1 MPRKDATALKMPA
14 FKGNGRRIPKNNKY
28 DTVTGKV
35 DSGSSISKLKAR
47 AEYLA
52 ANYRY
57 KKGEIFK
64 RMRASTLAQLI
75 IEAAEATVNVDLDG
89 LDDAASFAAQSAASQ
104 PPVAT
109 SPEMPEEDA
118 SGMSSTTA
126 RSTLLGVIH
135 GVGALDVDARRQLPP
150 LAMEKPPFIVLDLRD
165 PDEYEACHIRGAANF
180 HHVRLSRAQ
189 NYWTPQVFEYIN
201 KPDRIII
208 LYDEDEGI
216 AHKAATTI
224 VQRGINNVFML
235 SGGLKVF
242 ADKIPQGLIVG
253 LLPQTCRPKL
263 KLASNGKEVKNRDIA
278 APVAALT
285 RENIALIRGQ
295 LEELVERTGTSI
307 ASGSVSSRTTAR
319 STAPSRCA
327 SRAKSVASQKSWR

>member
-14 FKGNGRRIPKNNKY
+14 FKGDGRRIPKNQRY

-35 DSGSSISKLKAR
+35 DTGSSISKLKAR

-75 IEAAEATVNVDLDG
+75 IEAAEATVDLDLDG
-89 LDDAASFAAQSAASQ
+89 LDEAATFAAQSAASQ

-118 SGMSSTTA
+118 SDMSTTTA

-135 GVGALDVDARRQLPP
+135 GVGALDVDARGRLPP
-150 LAMEKPPFIVLDLRD
+150 LSMEKPPFIVLDLRD

-224 VQRGINNVFML
+224 VQRGVNNVFML

-263 KLASNGKEVKNRDIA
+263 ARNGKEIKNRDIA

-295 LEELVERTGTSI
+295 LEELVEGTSI
-307 ASGSVSSRTTAR
+307 ASSLRSMSSRTTTR
-319 STAPSRCA
+319 SATSRPT